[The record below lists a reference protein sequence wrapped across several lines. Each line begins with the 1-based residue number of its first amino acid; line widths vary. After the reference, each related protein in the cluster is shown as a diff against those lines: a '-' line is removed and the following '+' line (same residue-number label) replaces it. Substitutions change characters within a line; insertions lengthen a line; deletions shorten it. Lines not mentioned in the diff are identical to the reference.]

1 MADNEADAAAGR
13 GIQTTADFTEE
24 NELRRALGPIQ
35 LIMLGI
41 GAIVGAGIF
50 VITGTAAA
58 EHAGPAV
65 VLSFVLAGTGCLF
78 AGLCYAEFASM
89 IPVAGSAYTYAYAT
103 LGGFVAWFIGWNLV
117 LEYLMAAATVAVGW
131 SGYFSDLLA
140 NAGIHLPAQFTNAP
154 VKFSGAHDLV
164 RTGAVLNVP
173 AVALVAL
180 LTTFLVVGVRESARF
195 NGLMVIIKVAIVI
208 MVIVLGLQHINP
220 ANLDPFIPPATGPGA
235 FGWGGILAA
244 AGLIF
249 FAYIGFDAVSVAAQE
264 AKNPQRDM
272 PIGILGSLFI
282 CTILYILMAYVMT
295 GMVHYSTLNTP
306 HPVSSAVA
314 SIPDLKWMTPWVNV
328 GATVGLAS
336 VVFVSL
342 YGQTRIFYSMARDGF
357 LPKLFSRV
365 HPKFR
370 TPHRGTILT
379 GIVAAVFAALFPLDI
394 LGELVS
400 IGTLAAFTVVCL
412 GVMVLRLRMPKA
424 KRPFR
429 TPFVWIVAPLGI
441 VTCGAMMY
449 GLPMDTWLRLIY
461 WTGAGLVIYFLYGVW
476 HAKKPNW
483 RIEMQE

>member
-1 MADNEADAAAGR
+1 MSTKEA
-13 GIQTTADFTEE
+13 GIQTTAEFVQEH
-24 NELRRALGPIQ
+24 ELKRVLGPVQ

-41 GAIVGAGIF
+41 GCIIGAGIF

-58 EHAGPAV
+58 THAGPAV

-78 AGLCYAEFASM
+78 AGLCYSEFASM

-131 SGYFSDLLA
+131 SGYFSDLMA
-140 NAGIHLPAQFTNAP
+140 KAGIHIPEQFANAP
-154 VKFSGAHDLV
+154 FAFTGAHTLEP
-164 RTGAVLNVP
+164 TGAIVNVP
-173 AVALVAL
+173 AAGLVLA
-180 LTTFLVVGVRESARF
+180 LTTFLVVGVRESATF
-195 NGLMVIIKVAIVI
+195 NGLMVLIKVAVVI
-208 MVIVLGLQHINP
+208 MVIVFGLQFVNMD
-220 ANLDPFIPPATGPGA
+220 NLDPFIPPNTTGKWGE
-235 FGWGGILAA
+235 FGWSGVLAA

-282 CTILYILMAYVMT
+282 CTILYILMAFVMT
-295 GMVHYSTLNTP
+295 GIVHYSALNTA
-306 HPVSSAVA
+306 HPVSSAISSVPGLA
-314 SIPDLKWMTPWVNV
+314 WLAQLVNV

-342 YGQTRIFYSMARDGF
+342 YGQSRIFYSMARDGF
-357 LPKLFSRV
+357 LPPLFSAV

-370 TPHRGTILT
+370 TPHRGTIVT
-379 GIVAAVFAALFPLDI
+379 GIFAAIFAALFPLDI

-400 IGTLAAFTVVCL
+400 IGTLAAFAVVCL
-412 GVMVLRLRMPKA
+412 GVMILRLRSPKA

-429 TPFVWIVAPLGI
+429 TPYVWIVAPLGI
-441 VTCGAMMY
+441 LACVAMMY
-449 GLPMDTWLRLIY
+449 GLPQDTWIRLLV
-461 WTGAGLVIYFLYGVW
+461 WTAIGFVIYFVYGVW
-476 HAKKPNW
+476 HVRKPKW
-483 RIEMQE
+483 HIEQEP

>member
-1 MADNEADAAAGR
+1 MTTQEG
-13 GIQTTADFTEE
+13 GIQTTADFVEE
-24 NELRRALGPIQ
+24 HELKRVLGPVQ

-41 GAIVGAGIF
+41 GCIIGAGIF

-65 VLSFVLAGTGCLF
+65 VLSFAFAGTACLF

-103 LGGFVAWFIGWNLV
+103 LGGFVGWFIGWNLV
-117 LEYLMAAATVAVGW
+117 LEYLMAAATVAAGW
-131 SGYFSDLLA
+131 SGYFGDLLKGV
-140 NAGIHLPAQFTNAP
+140 GIVIPAQFAHAP
-154 VKFSGAHDLV
+154 FEFTGAHTLAP
-164 RTGAVLNVP
+164 TGAIINLP
-173 AVALVAL
+173 AVALVAI
-180 LTTFLVVGVRESARF
+180 LTTFLVVGVRESGWVNA
-195 NGLMVIIKVAIVI
+195 LMVVIKVTVVI
-208 MVIVLGLQHINP
+208 MVIAFGIQYVNP
-220 ANLDPFIPPATGPGA
+220 DNLTPFIPPETGKEGE
-235 FGWGGILAA
+235 FGLGGILAA

-282 CTILYILMAYVMT
+282 CTVLYMLMAFVMT
-295 GMVHYSTLNTP
+295 GIAHYSTLNTT
-306 HPVSSAVA
+306 HPVSTAVA
-314 SIPDLKWMTPWVNV
+314 GIPDLAWMTPWVNV

-342 YGQTRIFYSMARDGF
+342 YGQSRIFYSMSRDGF

-370 TPHRGTILT
+370 TPHLGTILT
-379 GIVAAVFAALFPLDI
+379 GAVAATFAALFPLSV

-400 IGTLAAFTVVCL
+400 IGTLVAFAVVCL
-412 GVMVLRLRMPKA
+412 GVLILRIRMPKA

-441 VTCGAMMY
+441 AACGAMIY
-449 GLPMDTWLRLIY
+449 NLPVDTWWRLGIWTGVGLLIY
-461 WTGAGLVIYFLYGVW
+461 FVYGVW
-476 HAKKPNW
+476 HAKKPKW
-483 RIEMQE
+483 HIEQEP